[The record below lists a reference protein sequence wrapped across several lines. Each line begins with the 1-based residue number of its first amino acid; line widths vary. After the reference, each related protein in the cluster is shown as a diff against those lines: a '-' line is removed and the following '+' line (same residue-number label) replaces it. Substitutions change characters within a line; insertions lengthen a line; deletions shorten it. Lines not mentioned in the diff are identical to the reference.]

1 MNTLVLSTGSNLG
14 NRKENL
20 DSARRLIGEYIG
32 RILNTSAIYESRSW
46 GYRSENLFY
55 NQCLLM
61 ETELGARD
69 CLDNVHKVER
79 LLGRERGTTAT
90 NINPVEHV
98 PKEKD
103 REAPVYLDRIIDID
117 ILFYNDLILD
127 TGSLKIPHERL
138 AERRF
143 ILIPLAEILPC
154 FQHPVLHKNNRE
166 LLEKCMDPL
175 EVYPVEG
182 L

>member
-20 DSARRLIGEYIG
+20 DSARRMIGEYIG
-32 RILNTSAIYESRSW
+32 RILNSSAIYESRSW

-55 NQCLLM
+55 NQCLSV

-69 CLDNVHKVER
+69 CLDQVHKVER
-79 LLGRERGTTAT
+79 LLGRARETTAKG
-90 NINPVEHV
+90 INSMEHV
-98 PKEKD
+98 PKEID
-103 REAPVYLDRIIDID
+103 WEANVYLDRIIDID

-143 ILIPLAEILPC
+143 VLLPLAEILPC
-154 FQHPVLHKNNRE
+154 FQHPVLHKNIRE
-166 LLEKCMDPL
+166 LLKKCPDPL
-175 EVYPVEG
+175 VVYPVKES
-182 L
+182 